1 MILERMENMNM
12 DIQKEKLT
20 PAGQGNYAKIVEGK
34 PVYEQFQ
41 KLTKEPGKTQE
52 AFLMKLLQDNKDT
65 EYGKKY
71 GFADIHSIKEYQ
83 EKVPVTQ
90 YDDYVDYILRM
101 TDGSE
106 ENLISAY
113 PINHYCKSSG
123 TMGNPKRLPMSD
135 EAIRIFNKYNAAY
148 LNAFLAEKLGYDWID
163 GRSMS
168 LTESAASIPTLKNG
182 ATFGALSVKM
192 ILNYRPYLSY
202 AFTSPDEATFPKQDT
217 NTRYLHARF
226 GLMDKNITSAGASF
240 YSFYLEL
247 LRYIEQNWQMLLK
260 DIETGTIDDSI
271 KMSDE
276 VRQSLLEKLVPMPE
290 RAAELEAVFSKGFDE
305 PFVPK
310 VWPKLQYL
318 SGVGTGGFKTY
329 GDKIRELY
337 TGETVKQCKIGLNAS
352 EGLFT
357 VPFDLDCEDTVFIP
371 DSMFYEFLPLE
382 AGDDFSQI
390 VTLDGL
396 EEGKDYEVITTN
408 LSGFYRYRMRDAIRV
423 TGKYN
428 NTPVMQF
435 LYRIDQ
441 TVSIMGEKTTEIALR
456 AAAENTAKEL
466 DFELIDFS
474 MFPDLDATPVRYLY
488 FMEIGRMPEG
498 LRPKEIRYVLEKNL
512 AAANPS
518 MGDKVKK
525 GICGATKLNILEP
538 ETYMLYRDL
547 MLMKGIASGQLKPV
561 RVITNELQRKF
572 FFGLTEYGV
581 ELVK

>member
-1 MILERMENMNM
+1 MEM
-12 DIQKEKLT
+12 DKSKLT
-20 PAGQGNYAKIVEGK
+20 PAGQGNYAKIKEGE
-34 PVYEQFQ
+34 PVYKEFQ
-41 KLTKEPGKTQE
+41 ELTKDPMKHQE
-52 AFLMKLLQDNKDT
+52 EFLMKLLQDNKDT

-71 GFADIHSIKEYQ
+71 GFADIKSIKEYQ
-83 EKVPVTQ
+83 EKVPISK
-90 YDDYVDYILRM
+90 YDDYVEYIIRM
-101 TDGSE
+101 TEHGEKD
-106 ENLISAY
+106 LITAY
-113 PINHYCKSSG
+113 DVNHYCKSSG

-135 EAIRIFNKYNAAY
+135 CAITLFNKYNQAY
-148 LNAFLAEKLGYDWID
+148 LNAFLAEKLGD
-163 GRSMS
+163 GWVDGKSMS
-168 LTESAASIPTLKNG
+168 ITESAASIDTLKNG

-192 ILNYRPYLSY
+192 ILNFRPYLAY
-202 AFTSPDEATFPKQDT
+202 AFTSPDEATFPRPDT

-226 GLMDKNITSAGASF
+226 GLMDKTITNAGASF

-247 LRYIEQNWQMLLK
+247 LRYIEQNWELLVN
-260 DIETGTIDDSI
+260 DIAKGTIDASI

-276 VRQSLLEKLVPMPE
+276 VRESVEGKLQPMPE
-290 RAAELEAVFSKGFDE
+290 RAAELEAIFKEGFDE

-310 VWPKLQYL
+310 VWPRLAYL

-329 GDKIRELY
+329 GDKIRERY
-337 TGETVKQCKIGLNAS
+337 TGSSVKQCKMGLNAS

-357 VPFDLDCEDTVFIP
+357 VPYELDSEDTVFIP
-371 DSMFYEFLPLE
+371 DSMFYEFLPLD

-428 NTPVMQF
+428 GTPVMQF
-435 LYRIDQ
+435 LFRIDQ

-456 AAAENTAKEL
+456 SAAENTSKEL
-466 DFELIDFS
+466 GFELVDFS
-474 MFPDLDATPVRYLY
+474 MFPDLDASPVRYLY
-488 FMEIGRMPEG
+488 FMEVGKMPEG
-498 LRPKEIRYVLEKNL
+498 LKPKEIRFVLEKNL
-512 AAANPS
+512 AKANPS

-561 RVITNELQRKF
+561 RVITNEVQRKF
-572 FFGLTEYGV
+572 FFGLTEYSV

>member
-1 MILERMENMNM
+1 MEINV
-12 DIQKEKLT
+12 EKLT
-20 PAGQGNYAKIVEGK
+20 PAGQGNYQKIKEGM
-34 PVYEQFQ
+34 PIYEDFQ
-41 KLTKEPGKTQE
+41 EMTKEPGKHQE
-52 AFLMKLLQDNKDT
+52 AFLMKLLRDNKDT
-65 EYGKKY
+65 ELGKKY
-71 GFADIHSIKEYQ
+71 GFADITSIEEYQ
-83 EKVPVTQ
+83 KRVPIST
-90 YDDYVDYILRM
+90 YDDYVEYILRM
-101 TDGSE
+101 TDKGE
-106 ENLISAY
+106 DNLICAY
-113 PINHYCKSSG
+113 DINHYCKSSG
-123 TMGNPKRLPMSD
+123 TMGNPKRLPMSE

-148 LNAFLAEKLGYDWID
+148 LNAFLADKLGYDWID
-163 GRSMS
+163 GKSMS
-168 LTESAASIPTLKNG
+168 LTESGATIATLKNG

-192 ILNYRPYLSY
+192 ILSFRPYLSF
-202 AFTSPDEATFPKQDT
+202 AFTSPDEATFPQPDT

-247 LRYIEQNWQMLLK
+247 LRYIEQNWEMLVH
-260 DIETGTIDDSI
+260 DIAEGTIDSSV

-276 VRQSLLEKLVPMPE
+276 VRASLQEKLSPMPE
-290 RAAELEAVFSKGFDE
+290 RAAELEAIFKEGFDE

-310 VWPKLQYL
+310 VWPKLKYL
-318 SGVGTGGFKTY
+318 SGVGTGGFKSY
-329 GDKIRELY
+329 GDKIREQY
-337 TGETVKQCKIGLNAS
+337 TGSAVKQCKVGLNAS

-357 VPFDLDCEDTVFIP
+357 VPYEMDCEDTVFIP

-390 VTLDGL
+390 VTLEGL
-396 EEGKDYEVITTN
+396 EEGRDYEVITTN

-423 TGKYN
+423 TGKHN

-456 AAAENTAKEL
+456 AAAENTAKQL
-466 DFELIDFS
+466 DFELVDFS
-474 MFPDLDATPVRYLY
+474 MFPDLEASPVRYLY
-488 FMEIGRMPEG
+488 FMELGELPEG
-498 LRPKEIRYVLEKNL
+498 LRPKEIRYMLEKNL

-518 MGDKVKK
+518 MGDKVRK

-547 MLMKGIASGQLKPV
+547 MLMKGVASGQLKPV
-561 RVITNELQRKF
+561 RVITNEVQRKF